1 MPILLTCGRID
12 PVELDLAG
20 TSVGSIHG
28 RQKFDH

>member
-1 MPILLTCGRID
+1 MPILHVCGWID
-12 PVELDLAG
+12 PVELDLAE